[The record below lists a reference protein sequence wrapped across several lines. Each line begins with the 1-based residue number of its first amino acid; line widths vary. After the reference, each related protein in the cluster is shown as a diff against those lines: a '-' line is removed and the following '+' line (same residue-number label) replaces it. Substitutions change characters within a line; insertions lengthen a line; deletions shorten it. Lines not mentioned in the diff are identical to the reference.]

1 MHFELTQC
9 NQIHGAEAFA
19 NSFAGQPIGQIL
31 RLEGMHFNL
40 KIAVER
46 YLRDELAREQP
57 LVIACSV

>member
-31 RLEGMHFNL
+31 RREGMHFNL
-40 KIAVER
+40 KIAVGR
-46 YLRDELAREQP
+46 LDAT
-57 LVIACSV
+57 